1 MLNAVLTKMFTLTG
15 ANGAAYSSPI
25 KGAFGGNRTTKV
37 YGLMTCKTAARYVAA
52 GTYQKSRVF
61 FADEATAVAARYRPC
76 ARCMPGRAA
85 EIAGGV

>member
-1 MLNAVLTKMFTLTG
+1 MSNTGLTKMYTLIG
-15 ANGAAYSSPI
+15 ADGEAYQSSV
-25 KGAFGGNRTTKV
+25 KGALGGNRGTKV

-61 FADEATAVAARYRPC
+61 FADEATAVAAGYRPC
-76 ARCMPGRAA
+76 AHCMPGRAA